1 MTAPQTGT
9 DPVACLARLDHP
21 AHDALVLDIG
31 RSYFNPARSNMGRV
45 ALQRKDA
52 EILLP
57 GMSRGYVSTISP
69 VDEDAGYPELG
80 EDIHAFQVLL
90 AVRDAR

>member
-1 MTAPQTGT
+1 
-9 DPVACLARLDHP
+9 
-21 AHDALVLDIG
+21 
-31 RSYFNPARSNMGRV
+31 MGRV